1 MNLSI
6 AFHPQTDG
14 QAERTIQTLEDML
27 RACIIDFKG
36 SWDDH
41 LPLIEFAYNNSYHS
55 SIQMA
60 PYEALYGR
68 KCRSP
73 IGWFDVGETKLIG
86 PDVIQQAV
94 DKVKLIQERLL
105 AAQSRQKSYADN
117 RRRDLEFQI
126 GDWVFLKVS
135 PMRGVMRFGRKGKL
149 SPRYIGPYQI
159 VRRIGKVAYE
169 LDLPSDLEAVHP
181 VFHVSM
187 LRKCIGDPSR
197 VFPVDDI
204 QVTEELSY
212 EEKPVA
218 ILDRQVRRLRTK
230 DVASVKVLWQN
241 NNREE
246 MTWEAEDEMKNKY
259 PYLFPVP
266 AGNSIPSLTIL
277 IDNEIM

>member
-1 MNLSI
+1 
-6 AFHPQTDG
+6 
-14 QAERTIQTLEDML
+14 
-27 RACIIDFKG
+27 
-36 SWDDH
+36 
-41 LPLIEFAYNNSYHS
+41 
-55 SIQMA
+55 MA

-86 PDVIQQAV
+86 PNVIQQAV

-117 RRRDLEFQI
+117 RRRDMEFQI
-126 GDWVFLKVS
+126 GDWVFLKLS

-159 VRRIGKVAYE
+159 VRMIGKVAYE

-187 LRKCIGDPSR
+187 LCKCIGDTSR
-197 VFPVDDI
+197 VFPVDDV

-230 DVASVKVLWQN
+230 DVASVKVLWKN
-241 NNREE
+241 NNREQ
-246 MTWEAEDEMKNKY
+246 MNWEAQDEMKNKY
-259 PYLFPVP
+259 PYLFPLP

-277 IDNEIM
+277 IDKRDYVVSCDFVRHM